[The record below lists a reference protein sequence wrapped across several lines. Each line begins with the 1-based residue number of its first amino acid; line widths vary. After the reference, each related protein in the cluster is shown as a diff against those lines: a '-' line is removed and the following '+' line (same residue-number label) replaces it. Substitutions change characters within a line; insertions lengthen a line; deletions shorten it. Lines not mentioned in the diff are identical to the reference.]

1 MRREELVAHLQ
12 TMAGGAVVLTTEQLS
27 RCLSMNPKVISRM
40 RREGRFPIPHK
51 TVGARKIIYPIGMV
65 ADYLAE
71 SQPVTEV
78 KPTRNSV
85 HAHETPKRRSIVQK
99 AMLPDLSRQMLL
111 RGFLEAV
118 VQQKELLAGL
128 ETTLQRQ
135 LAYEE
140 LSGSLPVSSLTV
152 YGSKPQSNDAKPK
165 GKI

>member
-40 RREGRFPIPHK
+40 RQEGRFPIPHK

-65 ADYLAE
+65 ADYLSE
-71 SQPVTEV
+71 TQPVTEV
-78 KPTRNSV
+78 KPTRISV
-85 HAHETPKRRSIVQK
+85 KRDETPKRRSIVQK

-118 VQQKELLAGL
+118 VQQKQLLAGI
-128 ETTLQRQ
+128 ETTLRRQ
-135 LAYEE
+135 LAYDD
-140 LSGSLPVSSLTV
+140 LSRSLPASSPSAGEPKIQNNDV
-152 YGSKPQSNDAKPK
+152 KSKV
-165 GKI
+165 KI